1 MRDRLYRQIHNRV
14 IKLTPSSMSD
24 IITRQEQGR
33 LSRQEK
39 AYLEALDTLQ
49 LRNNTLMQ
57 RHLENCFK
65 KSEDWTHA

>member
-1 MRDRLYRQIHNRV
+1 MKDRLYRQIHNRV

-65 KSEDWTHA
+65 KSEDWTHV